1 MPEADKDAAPAANT
15 ATRTAR
21 QQRRRDRSREEILDA
36 ARKVLLSKGLSG
48 MTLEAVARE
57 AGMSKTGLYYYFAS
71 KDALAFELVYAAL
84 EGHALAVSSAVSE
97 GGDGGEALGAIVRET
112 VRSFAPNMDDFR
124 LAFVVGQLTTA
135 GGVAISAEQFAR
147 IRPLNDLILGGAS
160 TLLANEREHDT
171 SGPAVEPRL
180 LAFLAYLSAI
190 GLLTMKGL
198 VEAQGDPL
206 LYSDEQLIEGF
217 AKVFE
222 RAAKGQTPEPSA
234 PAP

>member
-1 MPEADKDAAPAANT
+1 MPEADKRAAPAAST

-36 ARKVLLSKGLSG
+36 ARKVLMQKGLSG

-71 KDALAFELVYAAL
+71 KDALAFELVYSAL
-84 EGHALAVSSAVSE
+84 EGHATAVSTAVDSSS
-97 GGDGGEALGAIVRET
+97 DGGEALGAIVRET
-112 VRSFAPNMDDFR
+112 VHTFAPNMDDFR
-124 LAFVVGQLTTA
+124 LAFMTGQ
-135 GGVAISAEQFAR
+135 VATSGRVEISAEQFAR
-147 IRPLNDLILGGAS
+147 IRPLNDLTLGGAS
-160 TLLANEREHDT
+160 TLLAKDREHGK

-190 GLLTMKGL
+190 GLLTMKGM

-217 AKVFE
+217 ARVFE
-222 RAAKGQTPEPSA
+222 RAAKG
-234 PAP
+234 

>member
-1 MPEADKDAAPAANT
+1 MPEADKDAAPAAST

-84 EGHALAVSSAVSE
+84 EGHAVAVNSAVDSR
-97 GGDGGEALGAIVRET
+97 GNGGEALGAIVRET
-112 VRSFAPNMDDFR
+112 VHTFAPNMDDFR
-124 LAFVVGQLTTA
+124 LAFIVGQLTTA
-135 GGVAISAEQFAR
+135 GGVEMSAEQFER
-147 IRPLNDLILGGAS
+147 IRPLNDLVLGSAS
-160 TLLANEREHDT
+160 TLLAKEREHDGA
-171 SGPAVEPRL
+171 GPAVEPRL

-206 LYSDEQLIEGF
+206 LYSDEQLIGGF
-217 AKVFE
+217 AKVFA
-222 RAAKGQTPEPSA
+222 RAAKG
-234 PAP
+234 